1 MNSKDQNE
9 TRNTTEETAK
19 KPARR
24 HVSTPGFKANRIC
37 LIISAVFLSIVTL
50 LNIFFPTRAEI
61 SEEEKRELA
70 KFPEF
75 SFSSLFSG
83 EFFSGLQ
90 SYVGDHFWQ
99 REKLVNLSADM
110 KRLDGFSLKIG
121 GKTFYVDGRA
131 EDADTG
137 TDTGLDVLIGKLT
150 LPPELNTT
158 SPEDT
163 TESGEQTGSEE
174 TSSTPPET
182 AEDISTL
189 PPGPRYT
196 SLSLSKTSAEVVAGG
211 SITLTP
217 TFTTEDGAPEPLEWT
232 VSDSSVISVSE
243 YQSGV
248 IVEALK
254 EGEAVLTCR
263 AGHLTAT
270 CSFTVKPIEIA
281 SGGDAFEF
289 LPTGGYVLYGNAAYV
304 TASYTDYQAKVADS
318 YRKTAEYYKALFPD
332 ARVSVL
338 VAPVSTVVLT
348 DKAVTSK
355 LADQGEIYSKMS
367 ALYKDSPVN
376 FVSCYNTFMLH
387 RTEYLFLKTDHHWN
401 ALGAYYAYSD
411 FVSSIG
417 MTPTPVSG
425 FDSYVM
431 RDSYVGSIYSYNKDT
446 AAAQVLKSHPDV
458 LEALV
463 SRKSCTMKITGTD
476 GKTLTYKMAI
486 FNLSSTSYGGIASF
500 IGGDNPF
507 TVINV
512 PDNPQDLSILVL
524 KDSYADQFVPYLL
537 EHYGYIYVVD
547 PRYNGTTGL
556 YSQMKDVGLDDI
568 LFLNNL
574 QVANTDY
581 WPKAYLR
588 LVGVK

>member
-9 TRNTTEETAK
+9 KNTTEEMEK

-37 LIISAVFLSIVTL
+37 LIISAAFLSLVTL

-99 REKLVNLSADM
+99 REKLVNLSADL
-110 KRLDGFSLKIG
+110 KKFDGFALRVNGEVFII
-121 GKTFYVDGRA
+121 DGRA
-131 EDADTG
+131 EDAVTTG
-137 TDTGLDVLIGKLT
+137 DGALDSLIGQFT
-150 LPPELNTT
+150 LPPAVTT
-158 SPEDT
+158 PEDT
-163 TESGEQTGSEE
+163 TAETGLHSETGESSGTPVTGDV
-174 TSSTPPET
+174 TTPTPVSGYLT
-182 AEDISTL
+182 
-189 PPGPRYT
+189 
-196 SLSLSKTSAEVVAGG
+196 LSLSKTSAEDIAGG
-211 SITLTP
+211 NITVTP
-217 TFTTEDGAPEPLEWT
+217 TYTVDGSPSDPISWE
-232 VSDSSVISVSE
+232 VSDPEVISCSE

-248 IVEALK
+248 SVEALK
-254 EGEAVLTCR
+254 AGEATLTCR

-270 CSFTVKPIEIA
+270 CRITVKPIEV
-281 SGGDAFEF
+281 SQGGEDAVEF
-289 LPTGGYVLYGNAAYV
+289 LQTGGYLLYGKAAYV
-304 TASYTDYQAKVADS
+304 TASYTDYQAKVADN
-318 YRKTAEYYKALFPD
+318 YRKTAEYYKALFPE

-338 VAPVSTVVLT
+338 IAPVSTVVLT

-387 RTEYLFLKTDHHWN
+387 RTEYLFLTTDHHWN

-431 RDSYVGSIYSYNKDT
+431 RENYVGSIYSYNKDS
-446 AAAQVLKSHPDV
+446 AAAQILKANPDT

-463 SRKSCTMKITGTD
+463 SRKKCTMKITGGD
-476 GKTLTYKMAI
+476 GKTNTYGMAI
-486 FNLSSTSYGGIASF
+486 FNLSSTTYGGIASF

-512 PDNPQDLSILVL
+512 PENPQDLSILIL
-524 KDSYADQFVPYLL
+524 KDSYADQFTPYLL

-547 PRYNGTTGL
+547 PRYNSTKSL
-556 YSQMKDVGLDDI
+556 YSQLKDVGLDDI

-588 LVGVK
+588 LVGVQ